1 MALNSNS
8 VIKIVDLLCEGPI
21 EGIEGGA
28 RGVYLDES
36 PLRSETG
43 NFLIDKNNVSFEL
56 NVGGREQSYL
66 PQAKG
71 KTSNV
76 VNVNREVG
84 SSYTENLNKGGTSVK
99 SRNYGA
105 GQQVVQVTD
114 LQVDEVDL
122 LFTVPR
128 LFSTAQEGL
137 VKGQLFDAQI
147 FFDISIQAVG
157 SGSKFERVKRT
168 NIDNVSEEFK
178 DNTSGYNFF
187 IEGTSLTNYQY
198 KVTGIELK
206 GRGPWNIR
214 VRKYPFAKGDSYQ
227 GNIPHGS
234 KKNSKQRKRAR
245 EIDKRIFRATFGE
258 FEDLPESTPLAD
270 GRANTFV
277 WSSII
282 EKQRI
287 RTAYPYTACVGMNI
301 STEEFPS
308 LPTRSY
314 LVKGRKVRIPHNAT
328 PRDDGSLRFNG
339 NFNGSLGD
347 RAWTTCPVCIFYDL
361 VTNKRFGAG
370 HFVDASNLSWVDLYP
385 LARYANELIKGEPRF
400 ACNLAISAQAQAY
413 TVLQDFASIFRG
425 MMYWQSNT
433 IQVTGDHGNLDGS
446 NVDPV
451 HIFSNSNV
459 IGGIFNY
466 SSSSLKTR
474 STSIR
479 VRYIDP
485 KSLYKPNVLCL
496 EDAELISKYGYQ
508 VKEILA
514 FGCTSKNQ
522 ARRLGRWMM
531 KSEELDASTV
541 TFSIGLDGVLVFPGQ
556 VFAVQD
562 ELRAGTRLS
571 GRIASSTSTSIV
583 ADQSITL
590 PSGDNPKLTCLL
602 EDGTVETIQIDTD
615 NTSGTTVTVN
625 NAFSSDPLEGGIYS
639 ISSNN
644 VKEQKFRCLSVS
656 DNNDGTFVVVA
667 VEFNDSIYAAAES
680 NNEELEFIDVTEVD
694 EKPPKPVI

>member
-8 VIKIVDLLCEGPI
+8 VIKIVDILCEGPI

-28 RGVYLDES
+28 KGVYLDES
-36 PLRSETG
+36 PLESEKG
-43 NFLIDKNNVSFEL
+43 GLLVDKNNVSFQL

-71 KTSNV
+71 KASNV
-76 VNVNREVG
+76 VNVSKEVG
-84 SSYTENLNKGGTSVK
+84 SGYTENLNNGGTRVK
-99 SRNYGA
+99 SRDYGA
-105 GQQVVQVTD
+105 GQQVVQITD
-114 LQVDEVDL
+114 LQVDEIDL

-157 SGSKFERVKRT
+157 SGGKFERVKRT

-178 DNTSGYNFF
+178 DNTGGHNFF
-187 IEGTSLTNYQY
+187 IEGISLTNYQY
-198 KVTGIELK
+198 KVSGIQLK
-206 GRGPWNIR
+206 GKGPWNIR
-214 VRKYPFAKGDSYQ
+214 VRKYPPSKGISY
-227 GNIPHGS
+227 GGKKPHG
-234 KKNSKQRKRAR
+234 KKNSNAR
-245 EIDKRIFRATFGE
+245 EKAEAIDKKIFRATFGE
-258 FEDLPESTPLAD
+258 FEETPKATPLAD

-277 WSSII
+277 WSSIV

-287 RTAYPYTACVGMNI
+287 RTAYPFTACVGMNI
-301 STEEFPS
+301 STEEFPT
-308 LPTRSY
+308 LPTRAY
-314 LVKGRKVRIPHNAT
+314 LVKGRKVRIPSNAT
-328 PRDDGSLRFNG
+328 AQEDGHLTFEGGFNG
-339 NFNGSLGD
+339 KLGD

-361 VTNKRFGAG
+361 VTNTRFGAG

-385 LARYANELIKGEPRF
+385 LCRYANELIKGEPRF
-400 ACNLAISAQAQAY
+400 ACNVAVSAQAQAY

-433 IQVTGDHGNLDGS
+433 IQVTADHGNLDGS
-446 NVDPV
+446 DIDPV

-459 IGGIFNY
+459 IDGIFNY

-479 VRYIDP
+479 VRYNDP
-485 KSLYKPNVLCL
+485 KNFYKPNILCL

-508 VKEILA
+508 VKEVLA

-541 TFSIGLDGVLVFPGQ
+541 TFSVGLDGIFVLPGQ

-562 ELRAGTRLS
+562 ELRAGARLS
-571 GRIASSTSTSIV
+571 GRVASSTSTSIV
-583 ADQSITL
+583 ADQSISL
-590 PSGDNPKLTCLL
+590 PTGDNPKLTCLL
-602 EDGTVETIQIDTD
+602 RDGTVETKRIDTD

-625 NAFSSDPLEGGIYS
+625 SAFSSDPLAGGIYS
-639 ISSNN
+639 ISTNS
-644 VKEQKFRCLSVS
+644 VKEQKFRCLSVG
-656 DNNDGTFVVVA
+656 DNGDGTFAVVA

-680 NNEELEFIDVTEVD
+680 NNEELEFIDVTVID
-694 EKPPKPVI
+694 QKPPIPTI

>member
-21 EGIEGGA
+21 EGIEGGSK
-28 RGVYLDES
+28 GVYLDES
-36 PLRSETG
+36 PLKSETG

-56 NVGGREQSYL
+56 NVGGRQQSYL

-76 VNVNREVG
+76 VNVGKEVG
-84 SSYTENLNKGGTSVK
+84 SGYTENLNKGGTSVK
-99 SRNYGA
+99 SRDYGA
-105 GQQVVQVTD
+105 GQQVIQITD
-114 LQVDEVDL
+114 LQVDEIDL

-147 FFDISIQAVG
+147 FFDVSIQAVG
-157 SGSKFERVKRT
+157 SGGKFERIKRS
-168 NIDNVSEEFK
+168 NVSNVSEEFK
-178 DNTSGYNFF
+178 DNAGGHNFF
-187 IEGTSLTNYQY
+187 IEGISLTNYQY
-198 KVTGIELK
+198 KITGIELK
-206 GRGPWNIR
+206 GRGPWNIK
-214 VRKYPFAKGDSYQ
+214 VRKYPFSKGESYE
-227 GNIPHGS
+227 GKIPHG
-234 KKNSKQRKRAR
+234 KKNSNQRDRA
-245 EIDKRIFRATFGE
+245 EAIDRKIFRATFGE
-258 FEDLPESTPLAD
+258 FEETPKTTPLAD
-270 GRANTFV
+270 GRANTLV

-287 RTAYPYTACVGMNI
+287 RTAYPFTACVGMNI
-301 STEEFPS
+301 STEEFPT
-308 LPTRSY
+308 LPTRAY

-361 VTNKRFGAG
+361 LTSTRFGAG
-370 HFVDASNLSWVDLYP
+370 HFVDKNNLSWVDLYP

-400 ACNLAISAQAQAY
+400 ACNVAVSAQAQAY

-433 IQVTGDHGNLDGS
+433 IQVTADHGNLDGS
-446 NVDPV
+446 DVDPV

-479 VRYIDP
+479 IRYADP
-485 KSLYKPNVLCL
+485 KNLYKPNVLCI

-514 FGCTSKNQ
+514 FGCTSKSQ

-541 TFSIGLDGVLVFPGQ
+541 TFSVGLDGVLVLPGQ

-590 PSGDNPKLTCLL
+590 PTGDNPKLTCLL
-602 EDGTVETIQIDTD
+602 TNGTVETKRIDTD

-625 NAFSSDPLEGGIYS
+625 SAFSSDPLAGGIYS
-639 ISSNN
+639 ISTNN
-644 VKEQKFRCLSVS
+644 VKEQKFRCLSVG
-656 DNNDGTFVVVA
+656 DNGDGTFAVVA
-667 VEFNDSIYAAAES
+667 VEFNDSIYAASES
-680 NNEELEFIDVTEVD
+680 NNEELEFIDVTVVD
-694 EKPPKPVI
+694 QKPPKPVI